1 MRTRTLVFLIETV
14 LPEEEFDTPI
24 APYTSKTLSRLAY
37 GLKRGTIGRKITETT
52 RYKWPNGIMTRTT
65 FIHGDE
71 NG

>member
-24 APYTSKTLSRLAY
+24 APYTAMTLSRLSY
-37 GLKRGTIGRKITETT
+37 GLKKETIGRKITETI

-65 FIHGDE
+65 FIHGDNDE
-71 NG
+71 